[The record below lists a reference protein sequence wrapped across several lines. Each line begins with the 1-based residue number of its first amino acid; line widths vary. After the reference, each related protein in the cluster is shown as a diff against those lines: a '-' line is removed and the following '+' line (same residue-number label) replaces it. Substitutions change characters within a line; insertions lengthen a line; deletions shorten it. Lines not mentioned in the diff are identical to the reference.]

1 VHANIVSG
9 NFFDT
14 LGVHALV
21 GRVLTPD
28 DDRANASPVCV
39 IGYRFWIRRFA
50 GDPTV
55 IGRKVLV
62 NNHPFTIAGIAPKQ
76 FLGMDLYEPTD
87 ITVPMTQIPQSFVRA
102 FGRLKRGVSVT
113 QAQASLDVLYHQ
125 VETGDY
131 RYSDHTRLS
140 DVKVN
145 LQPGGRGVFILRGQ
159 YENPLL
165 MLMAAVG
172 FVLLIACANVTNLL
186 MSRASG
192 RTREIAVRLALGAGR
207 ARMIRQL
214 LAESLLLTGGGAVL
228 GTGLAIWTD
237 HALRLL
243 APWQIGTPIPPEVD
257 VNPDG
262 RVLLFTITV
271 AILVTIASGLAP
283 ALQST
288 RLNFAPALK
297 GETGMLA
304 PRRFS
309 LTNALVVAQVALS
322 LVLLIGAGLFLRSLH
337 NLRSVDPGFDPSR
350 MIVTTIDPGRREY
363 SPAASQRYVTELVE
377 RTSRLP
383 GVIAVSPG
391 LISPLSGD
399 FAMGRLRVPGYVPQ
413 PGEFA
418 AISLNFIG
426 PNYFKTI
433 GTALVAGRLFS
444 DQDGIVN
451 KVAIV
456 NEKAARHYWPHEN
469 PIGRR
474 ITTGLRD
481 LLDCEVVGIVK
492 DVKTESLRAEAQPTV
507 YVPFA
512 LNSMG
517 HVTLHVRVAG
527 DPGPVISALRQE
539 VHSLDPN
546 LPLRDITTMAAQID
560 RTIALDRL
568 LALLTTLFGFLA
580 VALATVGLYGVIA
593 FAVAARTREIGIR
606 MALGADRARVLF
618 QIVRESLLLT
628 ALGIA
633 LGVPAA
639 LWASRA
645 IGSQLYGLRT
655 TDPATYIVLSLA
667 LTAVALSAAWIP
679 ARRAA
684 HVDPM
689 VALRYE

>member
-1 VHANIVSG
+1 
-9 NFFDT
+9 
-14 LGVHALV
+14 
-21 GRVLTPD
+21 
-28 DDRANASPVCV
+28 
-39 IGYRFWIRRFA
+39 
-50 GDPTV
+50 
-55 IGRKVLV
+55 
-62 NNHPFTIAGIAPKQ
+62 
-76 FLGMDLYEPTD
+76 
-87 ITVPMTQIPQSFVRA
+87 
-102 FGRLKRGVSVT
+102 
-113 QAQASLDVLYHQ
+113 
-125 VETGDY
+125 
-131 RYSDHTRLS
+131 
-140 DVKVN
+140 
-145 LQPGGRGVFILRGQ
+145 
-159 YENPLL
+159 
-165 MLMAAVG
+165 
-172 FVLLIACANVTNLL
+172 
-186 MSRASG
+186 
-192 RTREIAVRLALGAGR
+192 
-207 ARMIRQL
+207 
-214 LAESLLLTGGGAVL
+214 
-228 GTGLAIWTD
+228 
-237 HALRLL
+237 
-243 APWQIGTPIPPEVD
+243 
-257 VNPDG
+257 
-262 RVLLFTITV
+262 
-271 AILVTIASGLAP
+271 
-283 ALQST
+283 
-288 RLNFAPALK
+288 
-297 GETGMLA
+297 
-304 PRRFS
+304 
-309 LTNALVVAQVALS
+309 
-322 LVLLIGAGLFLRSLH
+322 
-337 NLRSVDPGFDPSR
+337 
-350 MIVTTIDPGRREY
+350 
-363 SPAASQRYVTELVE
+363 
-377 RTSRLP
+377 
-383 GVIAVSPG
+383 
-391 LISPLSGD
+391 
-399 FAMGRLRVPGYVPQ
+399 
-413 PGEFA
+413 
-418 AISLNFIG
+418 
-426 PNYFKTI
+426 
-433 GTALVAGRLFS
+433 LFS
-444 DQDGIVN
+444 DQHGIVN